1 MLELRIQEAMSS
13 GLHDYKVGDIS
24 VDYCCDKIN
33 LTLTSPGGEACRLS
47 IPGFRLLQMTRT
59 EPWGPGI
66 YVVYSDLT
74 EMEDRRKRL
83 LLQLNS
89 GDEITVQIVET
100 ENP

>member
-1 MLELRIQEAMSS
+1 
-13 GLHDYKVGDIS
+13 
-24 VDYCCDKIN
+24 
-33 LTLTSPGGEACRLS
+33 
-47 IPGFRLLQMTRT
+47 MTRT

-89 GDEITVQIVET
+89 GDEITVEIVET